1 MRNVDK
7 IQIHPLCVKN
17 YVVFHWNHIN
27 TLVWWLNRSGR
38 KFHAKKFTDLAI
50 FITLYPKWM
59 GKEQLLQLKIRFY
72 IKGRSLLGKEQV
84 APHREV
90 CHKYGKIKYLIVCMS
105 INELLK
111 LKQVTNASKTLFA
124 KVTLQQLI

>member
-7 IQIHPLCVKN
+7 IQIHTLRVKN
-17 YVVFHWNHIN
+17 YVVLYWNHTN

-38 KFHAKKFTDLAI
+38 KFHAKKFTDLAT

-59 GKEQLLQLKIRFY
+59 GKEQLLNLKIRVY
-72 IKGRSLLGKEQV
+72 IKGRSLLGIEPV
-84 APHREV
+84 APHQEV
-90 CHKYGKIKYLIVCMS
+90 CHKYGKIKYLIGLS
-105 INELLK
+105 INGLLK